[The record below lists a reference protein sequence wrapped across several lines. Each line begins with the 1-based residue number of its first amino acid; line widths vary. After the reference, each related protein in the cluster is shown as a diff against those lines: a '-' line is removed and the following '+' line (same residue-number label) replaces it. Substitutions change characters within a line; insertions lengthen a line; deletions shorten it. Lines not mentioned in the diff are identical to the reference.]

1 MWPLENVIE
10 SYTKHVYSVIIYICV
25 CVCVSEGKSSN
36 SYIGPQAPFTNGS
49 AFEKEQMTGKVL
61 EWMVASGKSRRPR
74 SERVILLGPDEYQ
87 SSRHSG
93 DLDNLPGDSNIEDRL
108 QVDTEMIKIQK
119 YLREK
124 LPPPH

>member
-1 MWPLENVIE
+1 
-10 SYTKHVYSVIIYICV
+10 
-25 CVCVSEGKSSN
+25 
-36 SYIGPQAPFTNGS
+36 
-49 AFEKEQMTGKVL
+49 
-61 EWMVASGKSRRPR
+61 MVASRKSRRPW

-93 DLDNLPGDSNIEDRL
+93 DLGNLSGDSNNEDRL
-108 QVDTEMIKIQK
+108 QARMEVIRIQK